1 MGQEP
6 AISLQ
11 KVSVRLGGVSILE
24 EVDATVERGSLT
36 ALIGPNGAGKT
47 TLLMALLGL
56 VPYTGTIRFG
66 TGKRSNGHP
75 RIGYVPQH
83 LDLDRGAPI
92 TVLDL
97 MVMSMQRRP
106 LWFFWQAELKKKAE
120 ENLGRVQSA
129 HLIKKPIGKLSG
141 GEFQRVLLALAL
153 QQEPDIL
160 LLDEPVSGVDMAG
173 ELLFCDL
180 LEEIQRE
187 ARFTLVMV
195 SHDLSIV
202 TRHADHVICLNRK
215 VQCQGTAPEVLTP
228 DNIQAIY
235 GVHAGIYD
243 HHDPQSHQTPAGDSG
258 RSNDARH

>member
-1 MGQEP
+1 MKPEP
-6 AISLQ
+6 AISLH
-11 KVSVRLGGVSILE
+11 KVSVRLGGVPVLE
-24 EVDATVERGSLT
+24 EVDAIVERGSLT

-47 TLLMALLGL
+47 TLLMAILGL

-66 TGKRSNGHP
+66 PGKGHNGHP
-75 RIGYVPQH
+75 RVGYVPQH

-92 TVLDL
+92 TVLDF
-97 MVMSMQRRP
+97 MVMSQQRRP
-106 LWFFWQAELKKKAE
+106 LWFFWQLGLKKRAE
-120 ENLGRVQSA
+120 ENLNRVQSA

-153 QQEPDIL
+153 QQDADIL
-160 LLDEPVSGVDMAG
+160 LLDEPVSGVDVAG

-202 TRHADHVICLNRK
+202 TRHADHVICLNRR
-215 VQCQGTAPEVLTP
+215 VQCQGPAPEVLTP
-228 DNIQAIY
+228 DNIRAIY
-235 GVHAGIYD
+235 GVHAGIYG
-243 HHDPQSHQTPAGDSG
+243 HHDPESHHTPAADS
-258 RSNDARH
+258 RSDDDARP